1 MDAARTNIAHL
12 HGIVLVEYVLHA
24 ERALERL
31 RIELVH
37 DDVVRRGKPLCGDV
51 GKGYDTPRSRR
62 NTSTRK
68 EAAAGWAPRITRA
81 VDRAAQLRRQR
92 QNADVVIENIIRN
105 PEPGPDGGCST
116 RTGRVNKADTRAP
129 IVFGSARLAEVNQA
143 RYTRCLVQLLR
154 ALAKRNGRIF
164 TAYAEIQSEVLPQA
178 PIVICIPIPGCLV
191 TVINGITEAP
201 LCKRVRRLVCQIEI
215 QS

>member
-24 ERALERL
+24 ERPLERL

-81 VDRAAQLRRQR
+81 VDRAAQLRPQR
-92 QNADVVIENIIRN
+92 QNADVVIQNIIRN
-105 PEPGPDGGCST
+105 AETRPDGGCST
-116 RTGRVNKADTRAP
+116 RTRRVNKADTRAP
-129 IVFGSARLAEVNQA
+129 IGFRSKLFAEAQQA
-143 RYTRCLVQLLR
+143 RWT
-154 ALAKRNGRIF
+154 GR
-164 TAYAEIQSEVLPQA
+164 
-178 PIVICIPIPGCLV
+178 
-191 TVINGITEAP
+191 
-201 LCKRVRRLVCQIEI
+201 
-215 QS
+215 